1 MSFGYSNEEAY
12 TENPHDSVTR
22 TPELRA
28 GIISSIILALV
39 VVCLRLYTRHFIV
52 KRCGPDDNLVAAAMP
67 SHEPLANNSWRPGEM
82 TAIALMVVALKGTS
96 HGWGLHYENV
106 PREWYDVT
114 RHYSY
119 LAQIIFVPVT
129 TLTKFS
135 ILYSYLRISPTEVFQ
150 HRVYFLFVWT
160 ALWCTSSFIT
170 LVFRCSPI
178 RAYWTDGLEGATCV
192 DSQALILASGALNSL
207 TDLAVAILPAPMLW
221 RAKLPKKD
229 RGGLVVLFA
238 FAGIVCVVGVARWG
252 FYYNATE
259 EKRYIDCTWG
269 GSVAVVLGIV
279 ETCTGIIGASIP
291 ALRPFWSRYFADK
304 PQSELIH
311 DNGSGGDLGKGG
323 RGLVQ
328 ADIETAGEASAGAFS
343 YAATRPP
350 TPASGA
356 QITDPKNLSSPTQGG
371 TPLNPFKSADS
382 ENTFSKRLSRRLS
395 VATGRASTLG
405 GEDSEAR
412 RVPTG
417 KTWFSL
423 DEGEDEVQG
432 LGGPTRFSEASTTVH
447 SMERSAVWGK
457 TSEESQG
464 DEKGIE
470 IRRSICRSPTPPL
483 PPGIEISDNGAFS
496 FAATTTTTP
505 VLTAKSSKTSL
516 KSAGNDRNDRNAQST
531 THIASPTSSTHQA
544 EKKRWIPEFTL
555 PFRTRSRGRTLDST
569 DTYELGRAKSE
580 Q

>member
-52 KRCGPDDNLVAAAMP
+52 KRCGPDDNLVAAAM
-67 SHEPLANNSWRPGEM
+67 M

-371 TPLNPFKSADS
+371 TPLNPFKSADR
-382 ENTFSKRLSRRLS
+382 KS
-395 VATGRASTLG
+395 V
-405 GEDSEAR
+405 
-412 RVPTG
+412 V
-417 KTWFSL
+417 
-423 DEGEDEVQG
+423 
-432 LGGPTRFSEASTTVH
+432 
-447 SMERSAVWGK
+447 
-457 TSEESQG
+457 
-464 DEKGIE
+464 
-470 IRRSICRSPTPPL
+470 
-483 PPGIEISDNGAFS
+483 
-496 FAATTTTTP
+496 
-505 VLTAKSSKTSL
+505 
-516 KSAGNDRNDRNAQST
+516 
-531 THIASPTSSTHQA
+531 
-544 EKKRWIPEFTL
+544 
-555 PFRTRSRGRTLDST
+555 
-569 DTYELGRAKSE
+569 
-580 Q
+580 